1 MKLRTEADKLKISF
15 DYCHQVMKEKAVSFY
30 HAFSQL
36 PEDMFS
42 GVMAVYAF
50 CRYAD
55 DVTDGDIPGLDQEET
70 AYYLGQL
77 KELLEDL
84 YAGRLSE
91 ADYDHYP
98 WLRAFKRTVDHFEI
112 PINPFLA
119 QVDGQLSDIDFQPP
133 QKLSDLIHYSKLV
146 AGSVGQ
152 MLYPILV
159 KKEEKSIQLE
169 EACLNLGVGMQITNI
184 LRDIGEDI
192 RDRNRIYIPRS
203 MLVEYDL
210 TETDLKKLAYSPAKE
225 PSIPSNMVKLW
236 ERLSDISTD
245 FYQGITEHVDQFK
258 KSAQLPLLASAYLY
272 QGIEDAVRREDY
284 NCFTKRCYT
293 SKLERVRLINQAR
306 KDIKAA
312 SK

>member
-1 MKLRTEADKLKISF
+1 MKLRTEAEKLEISF

-36 PEDMFS
+36 PEEMFS

-55 DVTDGDIPGLDQEET
+55 DVTDGDIPGLNQDET

-91 ADYDHYP
+91 SDFDHYP
-98 WLRAFKRTVDHFEI
+98 WLRAFKRTVDRFEI
-112 PINPFLA
+112 PIDPFLA

-133 QKLSDLIHYSKLV
+133 KKLADLVHYSELV
-146 AGSVGQ
+146 AGSVGL

-159 KKEEKSIQLE
+159 KAEEKSVQLE

-203 MLVEYDL
+203 MLAEYDL
-210 TETDLKKLAYSPAKE
+210 TEEDLRALAYSQEKE
-225 PSIPSNMVKLW
+225 PRIPTNMVNLW

-245 FYQGITEHVDQFK
+245 FYRGISEHVDRFK
-258 KSAQLPLLASAYLY
+258 KPAQLPLLASAYLY
-272 QGIEDAVRREDY
+272 HGIEDAVRKENY

-293 SKLERVRLINQAR
+293 SKLERLKLINQAR
-306 KDIKAA
+306 KDIKEI